1 MVFSTERE
9 EKELAD
15 IDHDAI
21 AHRLRQDV
29 VSLSFIQPL
38 RSVLYLHCAYVCLVL
53 LQLEQAGKLQRKV
66 AHLVSLLNDI
76 NK

>member
-29 VSLSFIQPL
+29 VSLSFINPYVQF
-38 RSVLYLHCAYVCLVL
+38 YLHCAYVCLVL

-66 AHLVSLLNDI
+66 AHLVSLLNYVT
-76 NK
+76 